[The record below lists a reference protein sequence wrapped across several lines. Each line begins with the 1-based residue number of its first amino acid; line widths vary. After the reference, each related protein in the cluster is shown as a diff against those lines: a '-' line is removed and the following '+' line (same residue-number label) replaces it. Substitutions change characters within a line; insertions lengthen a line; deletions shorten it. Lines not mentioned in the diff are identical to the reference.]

1 MRYFLLILLLACV
14 AVVSVAGLRGAK
26 SRRPP
31 LEIFPDMDRQLKL
44 RPQTTDHLAPD
55 GRSSRPYVPGTIPRG
70 APYQDTP
77 AHTGRLP
84 GTTNFVA
91 TLPVPV
97 TPVLLERGRNR
108 YTIYCSPCHGA
119 VGDGNGITKKIGAMA
134 VVASLHDPRIVQLPD
149 GEIFHVIGYGKGLMQ
164 GYAGNLG
171 IEDRWA
177 IVAYVRALQLA
188 RLGTPEDAPAELR
201 AQLK

>member
-14 AVVSVAGLRGAK
+14 AVVSIAGLRGAK
-26 SRRPP
+26 SRNSPW
-31 LEIFPDMDRQLKL
+31 EIFPDMDRQLKL
-44 RPQTTDHLAPD
+44 RPQTADNLSPD
-55 GRSSRPYVPGTIPRG
+55 GRSSRQYVAGTIPRG
-70 APYQDTP
+70 ARYQDTP
-77 AHTGRLP
+77 ANTGRQP

-97 TPVLLERGRNR
+97 TAALIERGRGR
-108 YTIYCSPCHGA
+108 YNINCSPCHGA

-149 GEIFHVIGYGKGLMQ
+149 GEIFHVIGYGKGLMG
-164 GYAGNLG
+164 GYAANVET
-171 IEDRWA
+171 EDRWA
-177 IVAYVRALQLA
+177 IVAYVRALQFA
-188 RLGTPEDAPAELR
+188 RLATPEDAPAELR

>member
-1 MRYFLLILLLACV
+1 MRYFLLLLLLACV

-26 SRRPP
+26 SRRSP

-44 RPQTTDHLAPD
+44 RPQTADNLSPD
-55 GRSSRPYVPGTIPRG
+55 GRSSRQYVAGTIPRG
-70 APYQDTP
+70 ARYEDVP
-77 AHTGRLP
+77 ANTGRQP

-97 TPVLLERGRNR
+97 TTALIERGRDR
-108 YTIYCSPCHGA
+108 YNINCSPCHGA

-149 GEIFHVIGYGKGLMQ
+149 GELFHVIGYGKGLMQ
-164 GYAGNLG
+164 GYAANV
-171 IEDRWA
+171 ETDDRWA
-177 IVAYVRALQLA
+177 IVAYVRALQFA
-188 RLGTPEDAPAELR
+188 RLAAPEDAPAELR